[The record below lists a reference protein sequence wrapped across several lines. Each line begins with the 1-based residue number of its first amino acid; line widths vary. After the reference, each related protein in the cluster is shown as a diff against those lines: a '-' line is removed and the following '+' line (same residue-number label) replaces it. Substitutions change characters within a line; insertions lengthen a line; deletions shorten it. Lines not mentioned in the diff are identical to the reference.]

1 MNRLLRSGKVLV
13 AVAASAV
20 LAFQAGAP
28 ASAEGVRARLAPPV
42 DFQLPFTCGQEW
54 RLDTWAHAPAL
65 DMVREPDQVG
75 TEGATLVAAADGV
88 VNMSFSHANAG
99 NVIQINHG
107 SGYFTT
113 HLHLQSRSVG
123 VGTTVTQGQTIGRV
137 GKTGPTSNGHP
148 HLHFELGYD
157 ANGNGEASWGTST
170 AERVR
175 PWFDGIEY
183 GQSNGRTWRNVAR
196 DCDGTPPTNCSNV
209 KLDFSAYATIR
220 SGSSGD
226 LVKAAQ
232 CRLKDS
238 GNDPGAPDGTFGPNM
253 QTATRGFQADAGL
266 GVDGIIGAKT
276 WTALLSHGSTPTLQ
290 SGSSGADVSRLQRAL
305 TAALGGTVGID
316 GSFGPETEQA
326 VRTYQSSR
334 ALGADGIAGPAT
346 WGALQEGK

>member
-1 MNRLLRSGKVLV
+1 MKRLLRSGKLFV
-13 AVAASAV
+13 AVVASAV

-28 ASAEGVRARLAPPV
+28 ASAEGGRARSAPPV
-42 DFQLPFTCGQEW
+42 DLQLPFACGQQW

-75 TEGATLVAAADGV
+75 TEGALLVAAADGV

-107 SGYFTT
+107 NGYFTT
-113 HLHLQSRSVG
+113 HLHLQSRSVS

-170 AERVR
+170 SERVR
-175 PWFDGIEY
+175 PWFDGVEY

-196 DCDGTPPTNCSNV
+196 DCGGTPPTGCSAV
-209 KLDFSAYATIR
+209 DLDFTAYSTIR
-220 SGSSGD
+220 NGSSGD

-238 GNDPGAPDGTFGPNM
+238 GNDPGTPDGAFGANT
-253 QTATRGFQADAGL
+253 QTATQGFQADAGL
-266 GVDGIIGAKT
+266 SVDGVIGAKT
-276 WTALLSHGSTPTLQ
+276 WTALLSYGSTPTLQ
-290 SGSSGADVSRLQRAL
+290 SGSSGADVARLQRAL
-305 TAALGGTVGID
+305 TAALGTTVGID
-316 GSFGPETEQA
+316 GSFGPDTGQA

-334 ALGADGIAGPAT
+334 ALGADGVVGPAT
-346 WGALQEGK
+346 WSALQDGR